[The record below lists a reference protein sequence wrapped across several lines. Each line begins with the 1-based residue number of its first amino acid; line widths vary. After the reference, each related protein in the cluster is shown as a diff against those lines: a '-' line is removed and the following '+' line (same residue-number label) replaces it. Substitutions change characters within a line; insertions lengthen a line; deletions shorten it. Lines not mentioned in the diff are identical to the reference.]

1 MGSCVTH
8 LLLLL
13 YPPLRPDA
21 PLFTLYTP
29 PPQNPQTDPHTQA
42 PISSSLSVL
51 LLFIYPLF
59 STSSCCLLDM
69 TEIVRSMTHC
79 TQVFSDTRCC
89 QQASVPMEEKK
100 TQKQKKSTMNSY
112 HLEHPVENVYLFR
125 HQLLSKM
132 FRSTIPFDVTAVV
145 QRHRQAAHHF
155 LMYRKQTV
163 HTE

>member
-21 PLFTLYTP
+21 PLFTLY

-59 STSSCCLLDM
+59 SKSTCCLLDM
-69 TEIVRSMTHC
+69 TEIVRSMTHY

-89 QQASVPMEEKK
+89 QQASVPMEEKTK
-100 TQKQKKSTMNSY
+100 TKKSTMNSY

-125 HQLLSKM
+125 HKLLSKM
-132 FRSTIPFDVTAVV
+132 FRSTIPFEQLLFRDTG
-145 QRHRQAAHHF
+145 RQ
-155 LMYRKQTV
+155 LT
-163 HTE
+163 TS